1 MPTPEQTNTAQEKL
15 EPQPYDAATSKL
27 SANAVQDLFVHLRQ
41 FLYDTRRSG
50 GYKQLRGKLA
60 AAVGRPAAQ
69 LQAVLDNVSGVGS
82 KVAKLTGEVEYSTE
96 DTKRSELEFAL
107 FVLYE
112 PVPTTTLGTQA
123 SDMADRIRGQYSCG
137 GCGRRGCSNCFDEY
151 RLTISNC

>member
-15 EPQPYDAATSKL
+15 EPQPYDAAVSKL
-27 SANAVQDLFVHLRQ
+27 TDNAVQDLFVHLRQ

-50 GYKQLRGKLA
+50 GYKQLQAKLA

-112 PVPTTTLGTQA
+112 PVASAAYGTQA
-123 SDMADRIRGQYSCG
+123 SEMADRLRGQYNCG
-137 GCGRRGCSNCFDEY
+137 GCGRRSCSHCFDEL